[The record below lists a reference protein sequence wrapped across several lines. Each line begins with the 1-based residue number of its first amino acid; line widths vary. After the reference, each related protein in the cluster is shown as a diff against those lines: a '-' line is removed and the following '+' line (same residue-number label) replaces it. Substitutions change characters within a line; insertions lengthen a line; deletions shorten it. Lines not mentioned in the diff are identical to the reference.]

1 MKFAIPR
8 ERLYNLTGLENLS
21 YFDTDHN
28 LLLSIDSNLE
38 TSTLIRSILGFTK
51 SNAMMQF
58 PTEIATARSTS
69 NYSDIKL

>member
-58 PTEIATARSTS
+58 PTEIAIARSTS